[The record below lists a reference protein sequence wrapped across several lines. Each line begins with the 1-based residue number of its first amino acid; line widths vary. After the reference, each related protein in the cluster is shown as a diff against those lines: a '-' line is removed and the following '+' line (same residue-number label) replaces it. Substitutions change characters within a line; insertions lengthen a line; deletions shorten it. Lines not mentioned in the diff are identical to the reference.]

1 LFHELV
7 EKLPEAE
14 REVVNLLF
22 YEALSQDEAAKLL
35 GVNVRTVKRRW
46 QSARLR
52 LSGNDDSDRPR

>member
-1 LFHELV
+1 
-7 EKLPEAE
+7 
-14 REVVNLLF
+14 VVNLLF

-35 GVNVRTVKRRW
+35 CVNVRTVKRRW